1 MPTLSKPQADKYE
14 ISVLLE
20 KLDLVKQRDHSKEG
34 CICKVDFVLEM
45 FCSESGYAV
54 IITKIV
60 NEFMKLEN
68 VCVRGALRMS

>member
-1 MPTLSKPQADKYE
+1 MY
-14 ISVLLE
+14 
-20 KLDLVKQRDHSKEG
+20 
-34 CICKVDFVLEM
+34 ICKVDFVLEM